1 MRRTIRLNSRE
12 LGKIREKVK
21 SALGADALKGSGLTG
36 KENTSTNLG
45 LGTVLRSQAVRRIH
59 AGRDS
64 EHVYPDLWVNRQG
77 ITESYRHGGSPLQD
91 TGMLMAS
98 LHSQTT
104 VAGNKISMRLMD
116 GSPGGY
122 GVYHQHGFTT
132 TGPNFI
138 PLSHKGRKKQG
149 KLKYGKDYIVAKKG
163 VTVPQRKIF
172 NLPPEDR
179 KEIGAAIVNA
189 ITNMR

>member
-1 MRRTIRLNSRE
+1 MKSYMDMSLESS
-12 LGKIREKVK
+12 LGSII
-21 SALGADALKGSGLTG
+21 
-36 KENTSTNLG
+36 
-45 LGTVLRSQAVRRIH
+45 RSQAVRRIH
-59 AGRDS
+59 NNGDS
-64 EHVYPDLWVNRQG
+64 VWKYRDLWVNRHG
-77 ITESYRHGGSPLQD
+77 ITESYRFGGSPLED

-104 VAGNKISMRLMD
+104 VAGNKISMTLMD